1 MNVADRNNQIE
12 IGERWRKFLDAINY
26 DSSKLNPWQL
36 YNLGGNTVMKHA
48 AVQEAALA
56 AATAMSEAYPYSS
69 VQLDTLA
76 AARALPAAT
85 KAEIRAAV
93 DTAKALLPACHF

>member
-1 MNVADRNNQIE
+1 MHVADRNNQIE
-12 IGERWRKFLDAINY
+12 IGERWRKYLDAIDY
-26 DSSKLNPWQL
+26 DSSKLNSWQL

-56 AATAMSEAYPYSS
+56 AAAALQEAYPYASIK
-69 VQLDTLA
+69 LDTLLA
-76 AARALPAAT
+76 AQRLPAAT

-93 DTAKALLPACHF
+93 ETAKAMLPACHF